1 MKKRV
6 SDVTGVWSDIKID
19 WKLSVETVYCSKK
32 DGHWR
37 ELKWKKTVF
46 KENRLK
52 KANIWSLMKGKVE
65 AIESSACKFSCI
77 YHLYLSLVSA
87 FSALIS
93 LFSDHIIASKNNDHP
108 HRLENSIFDFETCY
122 YPLFWKRNMIC
133 QFLQFFRGKDILNDV
148 NKICNY

>member
-6 SDVTGVWSDIKID
+6 SGVTGVWSDIKID

-52 KANIWSLMKGKVE
+52 KSKYMVINEGK
-65 AIESSACKFSCI
+65 SWGYRKFRMQVF
-77 YHLYLSLVSA
+77 LYLSLVSA

-93 LFSDHIIASKNNDHP
+93 LFSDHIILIASKIQYLILKHVIT
-108 HRLENSIFDFETCY
+108 HFFEKEIWSVNFCS
-122 YPLFWKRNMIC
+122 
-133 QFLQFFRGKDILNDV
+133 FFRGKDILNDV
-148 NKICNY
+148 NKLCNY